1 MEVTLSG
8 KIVEVKKIDGGAA
21 GPSVKV
27 VIKDRK
33 GSCSEVWFFVEDLSM
48 FNELSEKE

>member
-8 KIVEVKKIDGGAA
+8 KILEVKKIDGGAA

-33 GSCSEVWFFVEDLSM
+33 GSCSEVWFFTEDLSA
-48 FNELSEKE
+48 FNEIKEPE